1 MSRLRK
7 SREPARQKN
16 DRSALRFP
24 RIGFPADMT
33 STFTEV
39 APGVPARALG
49 LAALSYLSFSTA
61 DALIKGSS
69 AHYPVFEIATV
80 MAFFALLPVVGL
92 GLAQAGVRGL
102 LPNRWGLVLLRGA
115 LTSTGALCA
124 WLAFSMLPLAD
135 GYAILFAAPMLVTV
149 LSALILREEVGWR
162 RWLSTGIGFAG
173 VLVMVRPDFATLGA
187 GHGLALAGACC
198 GALSFVVLKRIGTS
212 ERSAPLLF
220 VLFLSV
226 LVASLPMTVRSFVMP
241 DPAGLLAMAVAG
253 LLMGMGQTGLV
264 LATRGAPAVVVAPFQ
279 YTQMIWAVLFGA
291 LLFGDRPTPMLFA
304 GMALVVGSGLFTLW
318 RETVRR
324 STVTI
329 ATHGEVPAR
338 AAR

>member
-1 MSRLRK
+1 
-7 SREPARQKN
+7 
-16 DRSALRFP
+16 
-24 RIGFPADMT
+24 MT
-33 STFTEV
+33 NAMTDV
-39 APGVPARALG
+39 APGVPARSLG

-69 AHYPVFEIATV
+69 AAYSVFQIATV
-80 MAFFALLPVVGL
+80 MSLFAMLPVVVL
-92 GLAQAGVRGL
+92 GLAQGGVRGL
-102 LPNRWGLVLLRGA
+102 LPNRWGLVLLRGV
-115 LTSTGALCA
+115 LTATGSICA

-162 RWLSTGIGFAG
+162 RWLATGIGFAG
-173 VLVMVRPDFATLGA
+173 VMVMVRPDFATLEL
-187 GHGLALAGACC
+187 GHGLALAGASC
-198 GALSFVVLKRIGTS
+198 GALSFVVLKRIGTR
-212 ERSAPLLF
+212 ERSAPVLF
-220 VLFLSV
+220 ILFLSI
-226 LVASLPMTVRSFVMP
+226 LAASLPMTVRDFVMP
-241 DPAGLLAMAVAG
+241 DLTGLLAMAVAG

-264 LATRGAPAVVVAPFQ
+264 LATRSAPAVVVAPFQ
-279 YTQMIWAVLFGA
+279 YSQMIWAVLFGA

-304 GMALVVGSGLFTLW
+304 GMAVVVGSGLFILW

-324 STVTI
+324 TIVTI